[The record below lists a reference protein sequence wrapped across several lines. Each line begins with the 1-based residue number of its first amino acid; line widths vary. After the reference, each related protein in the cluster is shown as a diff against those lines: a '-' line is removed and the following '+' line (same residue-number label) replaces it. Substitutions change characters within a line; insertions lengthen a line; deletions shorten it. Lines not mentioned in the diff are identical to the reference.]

1 MWYHSWGQVRLDGPY
16 EYYYENGEVG
26 RRGTIKI
33 GRECGEWFVE
43 GETVTYDPCHP
54 GLEDGN

>member
-1 MWYHSWGQVRLDGPY
+1 MASKLDGPY

-43 GETVTYDPCHP
+43 GEMVTYDPRPP